1 MSSFQ
6 LVVVMFRDLQIF
18 QLLKICNG
26 TFIKEQSRFIWKIA
40 DVSYHDR
47 LHLDNSKIEI

>member
-6 LVVVMFRDLQIF
+6 LVVVMGIVLVIYRFQIS

-26 TFIKEQSRFIWKIA
+26 TFIKEQSRFI
-40 DVSYHDR
+40 
-47 LHLDNSKIEI
+47 